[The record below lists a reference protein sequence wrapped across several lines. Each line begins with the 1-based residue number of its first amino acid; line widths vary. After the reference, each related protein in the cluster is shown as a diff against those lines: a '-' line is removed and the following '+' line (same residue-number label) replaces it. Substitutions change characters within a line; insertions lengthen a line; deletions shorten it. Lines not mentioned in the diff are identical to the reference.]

1 MRVKSWAFF
10 PCGAFF
16 SAGHLVSGILALL
29 MQLSLIF
36 WPRAASW
43 ARRFEDR
50 FEVERMLQ
58 QLAKQHRVKP
68 DPYAQPP
75 KKFRRAA

>member
-1 MRVKSWAFF
+1 
-10 PCGAFF
+10 
-16 SAGHLVSGILALL
+16 

-36 WPRAASW
+36 WPAAASW
-43 ARRFEDR
+43 ARHLQGKSQ
-50 FEVERMLQ
+50 VEIMLH
-58 QLAKQHRVKP
+58 QLARQHRVKP